1 MKKVNLLAA
10 SVAIAL
16 SGCGGSDGGSSDGA
30 TPGGIV
36 ITAID
41 GYLENA
47 QVWVDTN
54 DNLKL
59 DSEDKQLDSNT
70 NANGEITLPNE
81 YKDKAIFIKAIAGQ
95 TIDKTRG
102 LVTSDFDL
110 AATAGA
116 TVVSPMTNMV
126 VEQMEANSSL
136 TLEQAQENVVD
147 SVTASGLEAS
157 NELIFGDYIADDSQE
172 AEALN
177 VIGETLV
184 DNSNISVEQQLQLTN
199 AVAEET
205 KKVIDDPT
213 ESLEDFSPVV
223 EVPED
228 GGAPIVT
235 PNSRP
240 VHDQANGQL
249 DPIVMVKGDAWA
261 PINASQNFSDAE
273 DDVLTYELKELTGK
287 LNGLV
292 IDNVSGII
300 SGTPEAVGE
309 FNYQIFA
316 KDEHQSLSYPLN
328 LKVTIEAENTA
339 PVLNKDEEARLQ
351 KEEVETWY
359 LQEGEAFSQTLD
371 ISNLFKDADGFIR
384 STTVGFGGVVPGL
397 STDTDLDNLIITISG
412 TPEMQW
418 SEGGKLTISVTDN
431 DGATSEEAL
440 LLMPEVLEGTPVEPK
455 PKFEDTYLFESPI
468 ESLEIEGSYGTGVV
482 CEVRYFDSTTKELY
496 GHKRTIENYTAC
508 PAIDKSLKPS
518 ENPNFES
525 YGAYSVDEKGNY
537 ILNLEEDGA
546 MVTITYTPEQR
557 DGYFVIQGS
566 EVFEGVDD
574 NNQPIS
580 ENYQF
585 IYATYTN
592 ADDINSSLA
601 QWTTDGI
608 EDDNWA
614 ERQIH
619 YIDDMGAVQQMK
631 VDAAMNSVDENC
643 KGNMCES
650 GQSDADIFINMTC
663 DDVKDIYSFTANY
676 SISENPM
683 MWSVDFYDQGNECGV
698 DFTSYS
704 SISNGIHTL
713 YGEVNDEYQGRYEDI
728 TFSFLKDKNKKPQHI
743 AWGFFYLNLLAYGN
757 SNTI

>member
-1 MKKVNLLAA
+1 MKKVSLLAA

-16 SGCGGSDGGSSDGA
+16 SGCSGSDGGSSDGA

-102 LVTSDFDL
+102 LVTSNFDL

-116 TVVSPMTNMV
+116 TVISPMTNMV

-147 SVTASGLEAS
+147 TITASGLEAS

-184 DNSNISVEQQLQLTN
+184 DNSNISVEQQLQLTS

-359 LQEGEAFSQTLD
+359 LKEGEAFSQTLN
-371 ISNLFKDADGFIR
+371 ISYLFKDEDGSIEGIG
-384 STTVGFGGVVPGL
+384 VGLGGVVDGL
-397 STDTDLDNLIITISG
+397 SVDTDRENMLVTIHG
-412 TPEMQW
+412 TPTTSWNQH
-418 SEGGKLTISVTDN
+418 GKLTISVRDNDNAYSEDALFLMPHVLEGAPVEPPVPELGFTEAHFNNQEWKMGSFADN
-431 DGATSEEAL
+431 DGEIGYASLAKDEHGLMFCWGSNSDENYSGNMSDALDQWGNSYAPFAKLAELDKHNDYMSHQDKDCMDVTINDGKMIDKEGSIYEMLYQHKPAEGEYQIILKVNQDELFWLDSTSSTFAQTSPASEKIISGFTDFDLTVEAGEEFDPELDGYPLTYAAGQFVYAENSYDYKSIKPTGFETPGNLSYELDSFGREGIVLEETGADSDYKTRYRYIQREFGDFYIGVKWSEEPQWNYVSA
-440 LLMPEVLEGTPVEPK
+440 PEFGLYSY
-455 PKFEDTYLFESPI
+455 DQESM
-468 ESLEIEGSYGTGVV
+468 EKV
-482 CEVRYFDSTTKELY
+482 
-496 GHKRTIENYTAC
+496 
-508 PAIDKSLKPS
+508 IDKLP
-518 ENPNFES
+518 
-525 YGAYSVDEKGNY
+525 
-537 ILNLEEDGA
+537 L
-546 MVTITYTPEQR
+546 
-557 DGYFVIQGS
+557 
-566 EVFEGVDD
+566 
-574 NNQPIS
+574 
-580 ENYQF
+580 
-585 IYATYTN
+585 
-592 ADDINSSLA
+592 
-601 QWTTDGI
+601 
-608 EDDNWA
+608 
-614 ERQIH
+614 IH
-619 YIDDMGAVQQMK
+619 D
-631 VDAAMNSVDENC
+631 
-643 KGNMCES
+643 
-650 GQSDADIFINMTC
+650 
-663 DDVKDIYSFTANY
+663 
-676 SISENPM
+676 
-683 MWSVDFYDQGNECGV
+683 
-698 DFTSYS
+698 
-704 SISNGIHTL
+704 
-713 YGEVNDEYQGRYEDI
+713 
-728 TFSFLKDKNKKPQHI
+728 
-743 AWGFFYLNLLAYGN
+743 
-757 SNTI
+757 

>member
-1 MKKVNLLAA
+1 MKKVSLLAA

-16 SGCGGSDGGSSDGA
+16 SGCGGSDGGSSDGVA
-30 TPGGIV
+30 PGGIV

-54 DNLKL
+54 NNLKL
-59 DSEDKQLDSNT
+59 DSEDKQLESNT

-81 YKDKAIFIKAIAGQ
+81 YKDKAVFIKAIAGQ

-126 VEQMEANSSL
+126 VEQMEADSSL
-136 TLEQAQENVVD
+136 TLEQAQENVVN
-147 SVTASGLEAS
+147 SVTESGLEAS
-157 NELIFGDYIADDSQE
+157 NELIFGDYIADESQE

-184 DNSNISVEQQLQLTN
+184 DNSTISVKQQLQLTS

-240 VHDQANGQL
+240 VHNQENNSL
-249 DPIVMVKGDAWA
+249 DPIIMTKAEIWEEIDV
-261 PINASQNFSDAE
+261 SQYFSDAD
-273 DDVLTYELKELTGK
+273 DDVLTYEIEELNDK
-287 LNGLV
+287 WNGLA
-292 IDNVSGII
+292 INKTTGII
-300 SGTPEAVGE
+300 SGSPAAVGE

-316 KDEHQSLSYPLN
+316 KDELGSRSYPLN
-328 LKVTIEAENTA
+328 LTVTIEASA
-339 PVLNKDEEARLQ
+339 PVLNKEEEARLQ
-351 KEEVETWY
+351 LEVNDWY
-359 LQEGEAFSQTLD
+359 LQEGEAFSQDID
-371 ISNLFKDADGFIR
+371 ISNLFTDADGYIR
-384 STTVGFGGVVPGL
+384 STSVGLGGVVPGL
-397 STDTDLDNLIITISG
+397 SSDTDLENLIITISG
-412 TPEMQW
+412 TPDRPWNQA
-418 SEGGKLTISVTDN
+418 GKITISVTDN
-431 DGATSEEAL
+431 DGAESEESL

-468 ESLEIEGSYGTGVV
+468 ESLDVDGNYYGTGTV
-482 CEVRYFDSTTKELY
+482 CEVRYFDSTTNELY
-496 GHKRTIENYTAC
+496 GHKRTLENYKKC
-508 PAIDKSLKPS
+508 PDIDTSLKPS
-518 ENPNFES
+518 DNPNFES

-537 ILNLEEDGA
+537 TLNLEEDGA
-546 MVTITYTPEQR
+546 VVTITYTPEQR
-557 DGYFVIQGS
+557 DDYFVIQGS

-580 ENYQF
+580 ENYEF
-585 IYATYTN
+585 IYATYTDAN
-592 ADDINSSLA
+592 DINSSLA

-614 ERQIH
+614 ERQVH
-619 YIDDMGAVQQMK
+619 YIDDMGSIQQMK

-643 KGNMCES
+643 ESNMCES
-650 GQSDADIFINMTC
+650 GKADADIFIKMSC

-676 SISENPM
+676 SISDNPM
-683 MWSVDFYDQGNECGV
+683 MWNVDFYENGSECGV

-728 TFSFLKDKNKKPQHI
+728 SFSFLKD
-743 AWGFFYLNLLAYGN
+743 
-757 SNTI
+757 

>member
-1 MKKVNLLAA
+1 MKKVSLLAA

-81 YKDKAIFIKAIAGQ
+81 YKDKAVFIKAIAGQ

-102 LVTSDFDL
+102 LVTSNFDL

-116 TVVSPMTNMV
+116 TVISPMTNMV

-213 ESLEDFSPVV
+213 ESLEGFSPIV

-359 LQEGEAFSQTLD
+359 LQEGEAFSQTLN
-371 ISNLFKDADGFIR
+371 ISHLFKDEDGSIEGIG
-384 STTVGFGGVVPGL
+384 VGLGGVVDGL
-397 STDTDLDNLIITISG
+397 SVDTDRENMLVTIHG
-412 TPEMQW
+412 TPTTSWNQH
-418 SEGGKLTISVTDN
+418 GKLTISVRDNDNAYSEDALFLMPHVLEGAPVEPPVPELGFTEAHFNNQEWKMGSFADN
-431 DGATSEEAL
+431 DGEIGYASLAKDEHGLLFCWGSNSDENYSGNMSDALEQWGNSYAPFAKLAELDKHNDYMSHQDKDCMDVTINDGKMIDKEGSIYEMLYQHKPTEGEYQIILKVNQDELFWLDSTSSTFAQTSPASEKIISGFTDFDLTVEAGEEFDPELDGYPLTYAAGQFVYAENSYDYKSIKPTGFETPGNLSYELDSFGREGIVLEETGADSDYKTRYRYIQREFGDFYIGVKWSEEPQWNYVSA
-440 LLMPEVLEGTPVEPK
+440 PEFGLYSY
-455 PKFEDTYLFESPI
+455 DQESM
-468 ESLEIEGSYGTGVV
+468 EKV
-482 CEVRYFDSTTKELY
+482 
-496 GHKRTIENYTAC
+496 
-508 PAIDKSLKPS
+508 IDKLP
-518 ENPNFES
+518 
-525 YGAYSVDEKGNY
+525 
-537 ILNLEEDGA
+537 L
-546 MVTITYTPEQR
+546 
-557 DGYFVIQGS
+557 IQ
-566 EVFEGVDD
+566 D
-574 NNQPIS
+574 
-580 ENYQF
+580 
-585 IYATYTN
+585 
-592 ADDINSSLA
+592 
-601 QWTTDGI
+601 
-608 EDDNWA
+608 
-614 ERQIH
+614 
-619 YIDDMGAVQQMK
+619 
-631 VDAAMNSVDENC
+631 
-643 KGNMCES
+643 
-650 GQSDADIFINMTC
+650 
-663 DDVKDIYSFTANY
+663 
-676 SISENPM
+676 
-683 MWSVDFYDQGNECGV
+683 
-698 DFTSYS
+698 
-704 SISNGIHTL
+704 
-713 YGEVNDEYQGRYEDI
+713 
-728 TFSFLKDKNKKPQHI
+728 
-743 AWGFFYLNLLAYGN
+743 
-757 SNTI
+757 

>member
-1 MKKVNLLAA
+1 MKKVSLLAA

-16 SGCGGSDGGSSDGA
+16 SGCGGSDSGSSDGA

-81 YKDKAIFIKAIAGQ
+81 YKDKAVFIKAIAGQ

-102 LVTSDFDL
+102 LVTSNFDL

-116 TVVSPMTNMV
+116 TVISPMTNMV

-136 TLEQAQENVVD
+136 TLEQAQENVID

-184 DNSNISVEQQLQLTN
+184 DNSNISVEQQLQLTS

-359 LQEGEAFSQTLD
+359 LQEGEAFSQTLN
-371 ISNLFKDADGFIR
+371 ISYLFKDEDGSIEGIG
-384 STTVGFGGVVPGL
+384 VGLGGVVDGL
-397 STDTDLDNLIITISG
+397 SVDTDRENMLVTIHG
-412 TPEMQW
+412 TPTTSWNQH
-418 SEGGKLTISVTDN
+418 GKLTISVRDNDNAYSEDALFLMPHVLEGAPVEPPVPELGFTEAHFNNQEWKMGSFADN
-431 DGATSEEAL
+431 DGEVGYASLAKDEHGLMFCWGSNIDESYSGNMSDALDQWGNSYAPFAKLAELDKHNDYMSHQDKDCMDVTINDGKMIDKEGSIYEMLYQHKPAEGEYQIILKVNQDELFWLDSTSSTFAQTSPASEKIISGFTDFDLTVEAGEEFDPELDGYPLTYAAGQFVYAENSYDYKSIKPTGFETPGNLSYELDSFGREGIVLEETGADSDYKTRYRYIQREFGDFYIGVKWSEEPQWNYVSA
-440 LLMPEVLEGTPVEPK
+440 PEFGLYSY
-455 PKFEDTYLFESPI
+455 DQESM
-468 ESLEIEGSYGTGVV
+468 EKV
-482 CEVRYFDSTTKELY
+482 
-496 GHKRTIENYTAC
+496 
-508 PAIDKSLKPS
+508 IDKLP
-518 ENPNFES
+518 
-525 YGAYSVDEKGNY
+525 
-537 ILNLEEDGA
+537 L
-546 MVTITYTPEQR
+546 
-557 DGYFVIQGS
+557 IQ
-566 EVFEGVDD
+566 D
-574 NNQPIS
+574 
-580 ENYQF
+580 
-585 IYATYTN
+585 
-592 ADDINSSLA
+592 
-601 QWTTDGI
+601 
-608 EDDNWA
+608 
-614 ERQIH
+614 
-619 YIDDMGAVQQMK
+619 
-631 VDAAMNSVDENC
+631 
-643 KGNMCES
+643 
-650 GQSDADIFINMTC
+650 
-663 DDVKDIYSFTANY
+663 
-676 SISENPM
+676 
-683 MWSVDFYDQGNECGV
+683 
-698 DFTSYS
+698 
-704 SISNGIHTL
+704 
-713 YGEVNDEYQGRYEDI
+713 
-728 TFSFLKDKNKKPQHI
+728 
-743 AWGFFYLNLLAYGN
+743 
-757 SNTI
+757 

>member
-1 MKKVNLLAA
+1 MKKVSLLAA

-102 LVTSDFDL
+102 LVTSNFDL

-116 TVVSPMTNMV
+116 TVISPMTNMV

-339 PVLNKDEEARLQ
+339 PVLNKDEEARIQ

-359 LQEGEAFSQTLD
+359 LQEGEAFSQTLN
-371 ISNLFKDADGFIR
+371 ISHLFKDEDGSIEGVR
-384 STTVGFGGVVPGL
+384 VGLGGVVDGL
-397 STDTDLDNLIITISG
+397 SVDTDRENMLVTIHG
-412 TPEMQW
+412 TPTTSWNQH
-418 SEGGKLTISVTDN
+418 GKLTISVRDNDNAYSEDALFLMPHVLEGAPVEPPVPELGFTEAHFNNQEWKMGSFADN
-431 DGATSEEAL
+431 DGEIGYASLAKDEHGLMFCWGSNSDENYSGNMSDALDQWGNSYAPFAKLAELDKHNDYMSHQDKDCMDVTINDGKMIDKEGSIYEMLYQHKPAEGEYQIILKVNQDELFWLDSTSSTFAQTSPASEKIISGFTDFDLTVEAGEEFDPELDGYPLTYAAGQFVYAENSYDYKSIKPTGFETPGNLSYELDSFGREGIVLEETGADSDYKTRYRYIQREFGDFYIGVKWSEEPQWNYVSA
-440 LLMPEVLEGTPVEPK
+440 PEFGLYSY
-455 PKFEDTYLFESPI
+455 DQESM
-468 ESLEIEGSYGTGVV
+468 EKV
-482 CEVRYFDSTTKELY
+482 
-496 GHKRTIENYTAC
+496 
-508 PAIDKSLKPS
+508 IDKLP
-518 ENPNFES
+518 
-525 YGAYSVDEKGNY
+525 
-537 ILNLEEDGA
+537 L
-546 MVTITYTPEQR
+546 
-557 DGYFVIQGS
+557 IQ
-566 EVFEGVDD
+566 D
-574 NNQPIS
+574 
-580 ENYQF
+580 
-585 IYATYTN
+585 
-592 ADDINSSLA
+592 
-601 QWTTDGI
+601 
-608 EDDNWA
+608 
-614 ERQIH
+614 
-619 YIDDMGAVQQMK
+619 
-631 VDAAMNSVDENC
+631 
-643 KGNMCES
+643 
-650 GQSDADIFINMTC
+650 
-663 DDVKDIYSFTANY
+663 
-676 SISENPM
+676 
-683 MWSVDFYDQGNECGV
+683 
-698 DFTSYS
+698 
-704 SISNGIHTL
+704 
-713 YGEVNDEYQGRYEDI
+713 
-728 TFSFLKDKNKKPQHI
+728 
-743 AWGFFYLNLLAYGN
+743 
-757 SNTI
+757 

>member
-1 MKKVNLLAA
+1 MKKVSLLAA

-102 LVTSDFDL
+102 LVTSNFDL

-116 TVVSPMTNMV
+116 TVISPMTNMV

-184 DNSNISVEQQLQLTN
+184 DNSNISVEQQLQLTS

-359 LQEGEAFSQTLD
+359 LQEGEAFSQTLN
-371 ISNLFKDADGFIR
+371 ISHLFKDEDGSIEGIR
-384 STTVGFGGVVPGL
+384 VGLGGVVDGL
-397 STDTDLDNLIITISG
+397 SVDTDRENMLVTIHG
-412 TPEMQW
+412 TPTTSWNQH
-418 SEGGKLTISVTDN
+418 GKLTISVRDNDNAYSEDALFLMPHVLEGAPVEPPVPELGFTEAHFNNQEWKMGSFADN
-431 DGATSEEAL
+431 DGEIGYASLAKDEHGLMFCWGSNSDENYSGNMSDALDQWGNSYAPFAKLAELDKHNDYMSHQDKDCMDVTINDGKMIDKEGSIYEMLYQHKPAEGEYQIILKVNQDELFWLDSTSSTFAQTSPASEKIISGFTDFDLTVEAGEEFDPELDGYPLTYAAGQFVYAENSYDYKSIKPTGFETPGNLSYELDSFGREGIVLEETGADSDYKTRYRYIQREFGDFYIGVKWSEEPQWNYVSA
-440 LLMPEVLEGTPVEPK
+440 PEFGLYSY
-455 PKFEDTYLFESPI
+455 DQESM
-468 ESLEIEGSYGTGVV
+468 EKV
-482 CEVRYFDSTTKELY
+482 
-496 GHKRTIENYTAC
+496 
-508 PAIDKSLKPS
+508 IDKLP
-518 ENPNFES
+518 
-525 YGAYSVDEKGNY
+525 
-537 ILNLEEDGA
+537 L
-546 MVTITYTPEQR
+546 
-557 DGYFVIQGS
+557 
-566 EVFEGVDD
+566 
-574 NNQPIS
+574 
-580 ENYQF
+580 
-585 IYATYTN
+585 
-592 ADDINSSLA
+592 
-601 QWTTDGI
+601 
-608 EDDNWA
+608 
-614 ERQIH
+614 IH
-619 YIDDMGAVQQMK
+619 D
-631 VDAAMNSVDENC
+631 
-643 KGNMCES
+643 
-650 GQSDADIFINMTC
+650 
-663 DDVKDIYSFTANY
+663 
-676 SISENPM
+676 
-683 MWSVDFYDQGNECGV
+683 
-698 DFTSYS
+698 
-704 SISNGIHTL
+704 
-713 YGEVNDEYQGRYEDI
+713 
-728 TFSFLKDKNKKPQHI
+728 
-743 AWGFFYLNLLAYGN
+743 
-757 SNTI
+757 

>member
-1 MKKVNLLAA
+1 MKKVSLLAA

-54 DNLKL
+54 NNLKL

-102 LVTSDFDL
+102 LVTSNFDL

-116 TVVSPMTNMV
+116 TVISPMTNMV

-240 VHDQANGQL
+240 VHDQTNGQL

-328 LKVTIEAENTA
+328 LKVTVEAENTA

-359 LQEGEAFSQTLD
+359 LQEGEAFSQTLN
-371 ISNLFKDADGFIR
+371 ISHLFKDEDGSIEGIR
-384 STTVGFGGVVPGL
+384 VGLGGVVDGL
-397 STDTDLDNLIITISG
+397 SVDTDRENMLVTIHG
-412 TPEMQW
+412 TPTTSWNQH
-418 SEGGKLTISVTDN
+418 GKLTISVRDNDNAYSEDALFLMPHVLEGAPVEPPVPELGFTEAHFNNQEWKMGSFADN
-431 DGATSEEAL
+431 DGEIGYASLAKDEHGLMFCWGSNSDENYSGNMSDALDQWGNSYAPFAKLAELDKHNDYMSHQDKDCMDVTINDGKMIDKEGSIYEMLYQHKPAEGEYQIILKVNQDELFWLDSTSSTFAQTSPASEKIISGFTDFDLTVEAGEEFDPELDGYPLTYAAGQFVYAENSYDYKSIKPTGFETPGNLSYELDSFGREGIVLEETGADSDYKTRYRYIQREFGDFYIGVKWSEEPQWNYVSA
-440 LLMPEVLEGTPVEPK
+440 PEFGLYSY
-455 PKFEDTYLFESPI
+455 DQESM
-468 ESLEIEGSYGTGVV
+468 EKV
-482 CEVRYFDSTTKELY
+482 
-496 GHKRTIENYTAC
+496 
-508 PAIDKSLKPS
+508 IDKLP
-518 ENPNFES
+518 
-525 YGAYSVDEKGNY
+525 
-537 ILNLEEDGA
+537 L
-546 MVTITYTPEQR
+546 
-557 DGYFVIQGS
+557 IQ
-566 EVFEGVDD
+566 D
-574 NNQPIS
+574 
-580 ENYQF
+580 
-585 IYATYTN
+585 
-592 ADDINSSLA
+592 
-601 QWTTDGI
+601 
-608 EDDNWA
+608 
-614 ERQIH
+614 
-619 YIDDMGAVQQMK
+619 
-631 VDAAMNSVDENC
+631 
-643 KGNMCES
+643 
-650 GQSDADIFINMTC
+650 
-663 DDVKDIYSFTANY
+663 
-676 SISENPM
+676 
-683 MWSVDFYDQGNECGV
+683 
-698 DFTSYS
+698 
-704 SISNGIHTL
+704 
-713 YGEVNDEYQGRYEDI
+713 
-728 TFSFLKDKNKKPQHI
+728 
-743 AWGFFYLNLLAYGN
+743 
-757 SNTI
+757 

>member
-1 MKKVNLLAA
+1 MKKVSLLAA

-81 YKDKAIFIKAIAGQ
+81 YKDKAVFIKAIAGQ

-102 LVTSDFDL
+102 LVTSNFDL

-116 TVVSPMTNMV
+116 TVISPMTNMV

-136 TLEQAQENVVD
+136 TLEQAQENVID

-184 DNSNISVEQQLQLTN
+184 DNSNISVEQQLQLTS

-273 DDVLTYELKELTGK
+273 DDALTYELKELTGK

-309 FNYQIFA
+309 FNYQVFA

-359 LQEGEAFSQTLD
+359 LQEGEAFSQTLN
-371 ISNLFKDADGFIR
+371 ISHLFKDEDGSIEGIR
-384 STTVGFGGVVPGL
+384 VGLGGVVDGL
-397 STDTDLDNLIITISG
+397 SVDTDRENMLVTIHG
-412 TPEMQW
+412 TPTTSWNQH
-418 SEGGKLTISVTDN
+418 GKLTISVRDNDNAYSEDALFLMPHVLEGAPVEPPVPELGFTEAHFNNQEWKMGSFADN
-431 DGATSEEAL
+431 DGEIGYASLAKDEHGLMFCWGSNSDENYSGNMSDALDQWGNSYAPFAKLAELDKHNDYMSHQDKDCMDVTINDGKMIDKEGSIYEMLYQHKPAEGEYQIILKVNQDELFWLDSTSSTFAQTSPASEKIISGFTDFDLTVEAGEEFDPELDGYPLTYAAGQFVYAENSYDYKSIKPTGFETPGNLSYELDSFGREGIVLEETGADSDYKTRYRYIQREFGDFYIGVKWSEEPQWNYVSA
-440 LLMPEVLEGTPVEPK
+440 PEFGLYSY
-455 PKFEDTYLFESPI
+455 DQESM
-468 ESLEIEGSYGTGVV
+468 EKV
-482 CEVRYFDSTTKELY
+482 
-496 GHKRTIENYTAC
+496 
-508 PAIDKSLKPS
+508 IDKLP
-518 ENPNFES
+518 
-525 YGAYSVDEKGNY
+525 
-537 ILNLEEDGA
+537 L
-546 MVTITYTPEQR
+546 
-557 DGYFVIQGS
+557 IQ
-566 EVFEGVDD
+566 D
-574 NNQPIS
+574 
-580 ENYQF
+580 
-585 IYATYTN
+585 
-592 ADDINSSLA
+592 
-601 QWTTDGI
+601 
-608 EDDNWA
+608 
-614 ERQIH
+614 
-619 YIDDMGAVQQMK
+619 
-631 VDAAMNSVDENC
+631 
-643 KGNMCES
+643 
-650 GQSDADIFINMTC
+650 
-663 DDVKDIYSFTANY
+663 
-676 SISENPM
+676 
-683 MWSVDFYDQGNECGV
+683 
-698 DFTSYS
+698 
-704 SISNGIHTL
+704 
-713 YGEVNDEYQGRYEDI
+713 
-728 TFSFLKDKNKKPQHI
+728 
-743 AWGFFYLNLLAYGN
+743 
-757 SNTI
+757 

>member
-1 MKKVNLLAA
+1 MKKVSLLAA

-102 LVTSDFDL
+102 LVTSNFDL

-116 TVVSPMTNMV
+116 TVISPMTNMV

-359 LQEGEAFSQTLD
+359 LQEGEAFSQTLN
-371 ISNLFKDADGFIR
+371 ISHLFKDEDGSIEGIR
-384 STTVGFGGVVPGL
+384 VGLGGVVDGL
-397 STDTDLDNLIITISG
+397 SVDTDRENMLVTIHG
-412 TPEMQW
+412 TPTTSWNQH
-418 SEGGKLTISVTDN
+418 GKLTISVRDNDNAYSEDALFLMPHVLEGAPVEPPVPELGFTEAHFNNQEWKMGSFADN
-431 DGATSEEAL
+431 DGEIGYASLAKDEHGLMFCWGSNSDENYSGNMSDALDQWGNSYAPFAKLAELDKHNDYMSHQDKDCMDVTINDGKMIDKEGSIYEMLYQHKPAEGEYQIILKVNQDELFWLDSTSSTFAQTSPASEKIISGFTDFDLTVEAGEEFDPELDGYPLTYAAGQFVYAENSYDYKSIKPTGFETPGNLSYELDSFGREGIVLEETGADSDYKTRYRYIQREFGDFYIGVKWSEEPQWNYVSA
-440 LLMPEVLEGTPVEPK
+440 PEFGLYSY
-455 PKFEDTYLFESPI
+455 DQESM
-468 ESLEIEGSYGTGVV
+468 EKV
-482 CEVRYFDSTTKELY
+482 
-496 GHKRTIENYTAC
+496 
-508 PAIDKSLKPS
+508 IDKLP
-518 ENPNFES
+518 
-525 YGAYSVDEKGNY
+525 
-537 ILNLEEDGA
+537 L
-546 MVTITYTPEQR
+546 
-557 DGYFVIQGS
+557 IQ
-566 EVFEGVDD
+566 D
-574 NNQPIS
+574 
-580 ENYQF
+580 
-585 IYATYTN
+585 
-592 ADDINSSLA
+592 
-601 QWTTDGI
+601 
-608 EDDNWA
+608 
-614 ERQIH
+614 
-619 YIDDMGAVQQMK
+619 
-631 VDAAMNSVDENC
+631 
-643 KGNMCES
+643 
-650 GQSDADIFINMTC
+650 
-663 DDVKDIYSFTANY
+663 
-676 SISENPM
+676 
-683 MWSVDFYDQGNECGV
+683 
-698 DFTSYS
+698 
-704 SISNGIHTL
+704 
-713 YGEVNDEYQGRYEDI
+713 
-728 TFSFLKDKNKKPQHI
+728 
-743 AWGFFYLNLLAYGN
+743 
-757 SNTI
+757 

>member
-1 MKKVNLLAA
+1 MKKVSLLAA

-59 DSEDKQLDSNT
+59 DSEDKKLDSNT
-70 NANGEITLPNE
+70 NASGEITLPNE
-81 YKDKAIFIKAIAGQ
+81 YKDKAVFIKAIAGQ

-136 TLEQAQENVVD
+136 TLEQAQENVID

-177 VIGETLV
+177 IIGETLV
-184 DNSNISVEQQLQLTN
+184 DNSTISVEQQLQLTS

-249 DPIVMVKGDAWA
+249 DPIVIVKGDAWT

-273 DDVLTYELKELTGK
+273 DDILTYELKELTGK

-300 SGTPEAVGE
+300 SGTPEAAGE

-328 LKVTIEAENTA
+328 LKVTVEAENTA

-351 KEEVETWY
+351 LEVSDWH
-359 LQEGEAFSQTLD
+359 LQEGEAFSQTLN
-371 ISNLFKDADGFIR
+371 ISHLFKDEDGSIEGIG
-384 STTVGFGGVVPGL
+384 VGLGGVVDGL
-397 STDTDLDNLIITISG
+397 SVDTDRENMLVTIHG
-412 TPEMQW
+412 TPTTSWNQH
-418 SEGGKLTISVTDN
+418 GKLTISVRDNDNAYSEDALFLMPHVLEGAPVEPPVPELGFTEAHFNNQEWKMGSFADN
-431 DGATSEEAL
+431 DGEIGYASLAKDEHGLMFCWGSNSDENYSSNMSDALDQWGNSYAPFAKLAELDKHNDYMSHQDKDCMDVTINDGKMIDKEGSIYEMLYQHKPAEGEYQIILKVNQDELFWLDSTSSTFAQTSPASEKIISGFTDFDLTVEAGEEFDPELDGYPLTYAAGQFVYAENSYDYKSIKPTGFETPGNLSYVLDSFGREGIVLEETGADSDYKTRYRYIQREFGDFYIGVKWSEEPQWNYVSA
-440 LLMPEVLEGTPVEPK
+440 PEFGLYSY
-455 PKFEDTYLFESPI
+455 DQESM
-468 ESLEIEGSYGTGVV
+468 EKV
-482 CEVRYFDSTTKELY
+482 
-496 GHKRTIENYTAC
+496 
-508 PAIDKSLKPS
+508 IDKLP
-518 ENPNFES
+518 
-525 YGAYSVDEKGNY
+525 
-537 ILNLEEDGA
+537 L
-546 MVTITYTPEQR
+546 
-557 DGYFVIQGS
+557 IQ
-566 EVFEGVDD
+566 D
-574 NNQPIS
+574 
-580 ENYQF
+580 
-585 IYATYTN
+585 
-592 ADDINSSLA
+592 
-601 QWTTDGI
+601 
-608 EDDNWA
+608 
-614 ERQIH
+614 
-619 YIDDMGAVQQMK
+619 
-631 VDAAMNSVDENC
+631 
-643 KGNMCES
+643 
-650 GQSDADIFINMTC
+650 
-663 DDVKDIYSFTANY
+663 
-676 SISENPM
+676 
-683 MWSVDFYDQGNECGV
+683 
-698 DFTSYS
+698 
-704 SISNGIHTL
+704 
-713 YGEVNDEYQGRYEDI
+713 
-728 TFSFLKDKNKKPQHI
+728 
-743 AWGFFYLNLLAYGN
+743 
-757 SNTI
+757 

>member
-1 MKKVNLLAA
+1 MKKVSLLAA

-102 LVTSDFDL
+102 LVTSNFDL

-116 TVVSPMTNMV
+116 TVISPMTNMV

-240 VHDQANGQL
+240 VHDQTNGQL
-249 DPIVMVKGDAWA
+249 DPIVMVKRDAWA

-328 LKVTIEAENTA
+328 LKVTVEADNTA

-351 KEEVETWY
+351 KEEVDTWY
-359 LQEGEAFSQTLD
+359 LQEGEAFSQTLN
-371 ISNLFKDADGFIR
+371 ISHLFKDEDGSIEGIG
-384 STTVGFGGVVPGL
+384 VGLGGVVDGL
-397 STDTDLDNLIITISG
+397 SVDTDRENMLVTIHG
-412 TPEMQW
+412 TPTTSWNQH
-418 SEGGKLTISVTDN
+418 GKLTISVRDN
-431 DGATSEEAL
+431 DNAYSEDAL
-440 LLMPEVLEGTPVEPK
+440 FLMPHVLEGTPVEPPVPELGFTEAHFNNQEWK
-455 PKFEDTYLFESPI
+455 MGSFADNDGEIGYA
-468 ESLEIEGSYGTGVV
+468 SLTKDEHGLMFCWGSNSDENYSGNMSDALDQWGNSYAPFAKLAELDKHNDYMSHQDKDCMDVTINDGKMIDKEGSIYEMLYQHKPAEGEYQIILKVNQD
-482 CEVRYFDSTTKELY
+482 ELFWLDSTSSTFAQTSPASEKIISGFTDFDLTVEAGEEFDPELDGY
-496 GHKRTIENYTAC
+496 PLTYAAGQFVYAENSYDYKSIKPTGFETPGNLSYELDSFGREGIVLEETGADSDYKTRYRYIQREFGDFYIGVKWSEE
-508 PAIDKSLKPS
+508 PQWNYVSAPEFGLYSYDQESMEKVIDKLP
-518 ENPNFES
+518 
-525 YGAYSVDEKGNY
+525 
-537 ILNLEEDGA
+537 L
-546 MVTITYTPEQR
+546 
-557 DGYFVIQGS
+557 IQ
-566 EVFEGVDD
+566 D
-574 NNQPIS
+574 
-580 ENYQF
+580 
-585 IYATYTN
+585 
-592 ADDINSSLA
+592 
-601 QWTTDGI
+601 
-608 EDDNWA
+608 
-614 ERQIH
+614 
-619 YIDDMGAVQQMK
+619 
-631 VDAAMNSVDENC
+631 
-643 KGNMCES
+643 
-650 GQSDADIFINMTC
+650 
-663 DDVKDIYSFTANY
+663 
-676 SISENPM
+676 
-683 MWSVDFYDQGNECGV
+683 
-698 DFTSYS
+698 
-704 SISNGIHTL
+704 
-713 YGEVNDEYQGRYEDI
+713 
-728 TFSFLKDKNKKPQHI
+728 
-743 AWGFFYLNLLAYGN
+743 
-757 SNTI
+757 

>member
-1 MKKVNLLAA
+1 MKKVSLLAA

-59 DSEDKQLDSNT
+59 DSEDKKLDSST

-81 YKDKAIFIKAIAGQ
+81 YKDKAVFIKAIAGQ

-102 LVTSDFDL
+102 LVTSNFDL

-116 TVVSPMTNMV
+116 TVISPMTNMV

-177 VIGETLV
+177 VIGEVLV
-184 DNSNISVEQQLQLTN
+184 DNSTISVEQQLQLTS

-240 VHDQANGQL
+240 VHDQTNGQL

-328 LKVTIEAENTA
+328 LKVTVEAENTA

-359 LQEGEAFSQTLD
+359 LQEGEAFSQTLN
-371 ISNLFKDADGFIR
+371 ISHLFKDEDGSIEGIG
-384 STTVGFGGVVPGL
+384 VGLGGVVDGL
-397 STDTDLDNLIITISG
+397 SVDTDRENMLVTIHG
-412 TPEMQW
+412 TPTTSWNQH
-418 SEGGKLTISVTDN
+418 GKLTISVRDNDNAYSEDALFLMPHVLEGAPVEPPVPELGFTEAHFNNQEWKMGSFADN
-431 DGATSEEAL
+431 DGEIGYASLTKDEHGLMFCWGSNSDENYSGNMSDALDQWGNSYAPFAKLAELDKHNDYMSHQDKDCMDVTINDGKMIDKEGSIYEMLYQHKPAEGEYQIILKVNQDELFWLDSTSSTFAQTSPASEKIISGFTDFDLTVEAGEEFDPELDGYPLTYAAGQFVYAENSYDYKSIKPTGFETPGNLSYELDSFGREGIVLEETGADSDYKTRYRYIQREFGDFYIGVKWSEEPQWNYVSA
-440 LLMPEVLEGTPVEPK
+440 PEFGLYSY
-455 PKFEDTYLFESPI
+455 DQESM
-468 ESLEIEGSYGTGVV
+468 EKV
-482 CEVRYFDSTTKELY
+482 
-496 GHKRTIENYTAC
+496 
-508 PAIDKSLKPS
+508 IDKLP
-518 ENPNFES
+518 
-525 YGAYSVDEKGNY
+525 
-537 ILNLEEDGA
+537 L
-546 MVTITYTPEQR
+546 
-557 DGYFVIQGS
+557 IQ
-566 EVFEGVDD
+566 D
-574 NNQPIS
+574 
-580 ENYQF
+580 
-585 IYATYTN
+585 
-592 ADDINSSLA
+592 
-601 QWTTDGI
+601 
-608 EDDNWA
+608 
-614 ERQIH
+614 
-619 YIDDMGAVQQMK
+619 
-631 VDAAMNSVDENC
+631 
-643 KGNMCES
+643 
-650 GQSDADIFINMTC
+650 
-663 DDVKDIYSFTANY
+663 
-676 SISENPM
+676 
-683 MWSVDFYDQGNECGV
+683 
-698 DFTSYS
+698 
-704 SISNGIHTL
+704 
-713 YGEVNDEYQGRYEDI
+713 
-728 TFSFLKDKNKKPQHI
+728 
-743 AWGFFYLNLLAYGN
+743 
-757 SNTI
+757 

>member
-1 MKKVNLLAA
+1 MKKVSLLAA

-81 YKDKAIFIKAIAGQ
+81 YKDKAVFIKAIAGQ

-102 LVTSDFDL
+102 LVTSNFDL

-116 TVVSPMTNMV
+116 TVISPMTNMV

-213 ESLEDFSPVV
+213 ESLEGFSPIV

-359 LQEGEAFSQTLD
+359 LQEGEAFSQTLN
-371 ISNLFKDADGFIR
+371 ISHLFKDEDGSIEGIR
-384 STTVGFGGVVPGL
+384 VGLGGVVDGL
-397 STDTDLDNLIITISG
+397 SVDTDRENMLVTIHG
-412 TPEMQW
+412 TPTTSWNQH
-418 SEGGKLTISVTDN
+418 GKLTISVRDN
-431 DGATSEEAL
+431 DNAYSEDAL
-440 LLMPEVLEGTPVEPK
+440 FLMPHVLEGAPVEPPVPELGFTEAHFDNQEWK
-455 PKFEDTYLFESPI
+455 MGSFANNDGEIGYATLAKDEHGLMFCWGSTNNSYKQNISIGSHNYNYTPFVYLAMLDKESGYLESENKDCWDVEIVDGKLIDKEGMTYDMLYQNTPVDGEYQIIVKIDGDELFWLDSTATPFAQTLPASEHIHPNTVDFDLMVESEYQDDSSEPLLTYAAGKFEYKSDSYKYTSVKPAGFYTPGNMSFVVDEFDREAVELEETGIMSDEKTRYRYILREFGDFYIGVKWSEEFDPDYHHVSPPEFGLYSYTQESM
-468 ESLEIEGSYGTGVV
+468 EKV
-482 CEVRYFDSTTKELY
+482 
-496 GHKRTIENYTAC
+496 
-508 PAIDKSLKPS
+508 IDKLP
-518 ENPNFES
+518 
-525 YGAYSVDEKGNY
+525 
-537 ILNLEEDGA
+537 L
-546 MVTITYTPEQR
+546 
-557 DGYFVIQGS
+557 IQ
-566 EVFEGVDD
+566 D
-574 NNQPIS
+574 
-580 ENYQF
+580 
-585 IYATYTN
+585 
-592 ADDINSSLA
+592 
-601 QWTTDGI
+601 
-608 EDDNWA
+608 
-614 ERQIH
+614 
-619 YIDDMGAVQQMK
+619 
-631 VDAAMNSVDENC
+631 
-643 KGNMCES
+643 
-650 GQSDADIFINMTC
+650 
-663 DDVKDIYSFTANY
+663 
-676 SISENPM
+676 
-683 MWSVDFYDQGNECGV
+683 
-698 DFTSYS
+698 
-704 SISNGIHTL
+704 
-713 YGEVNDEYQGRYEDI
+713 
-728 TFSFLKDKNKKPQHI
+728 
-743 AWGFFYLNLLAYGN
+743 
-757 SNTI
+757 